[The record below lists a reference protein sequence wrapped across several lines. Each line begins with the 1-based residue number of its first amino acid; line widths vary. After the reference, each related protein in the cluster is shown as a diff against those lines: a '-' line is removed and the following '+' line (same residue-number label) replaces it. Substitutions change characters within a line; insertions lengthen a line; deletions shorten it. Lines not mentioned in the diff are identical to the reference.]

1 MTLAVEEALVLEVA
15 LVEAEESLVL
25 EVSRVEAVLL
35 AVNCSA

>member
-15 LVEAEESLVL
+15 LVEAEASLVL
-25 EVSRVEAVLL
+25 EVSPVEAVLF

>member
-1 MTLAVEEALVLEVA
+1 MTLAVEEALVLEAA